1 MKKIENILIPI
12 FISILVFISFL
23 LFMYFATFKY
33 ITDDTAAWGAFG
45 DYIGGLLNPVFAFL
59 SFSALIVTLLYQNKQ
74 LFQNQ
79 EILKETKRAIQQNE
93 IALRQ
98 NRIDLQLSRKELKN
112 SNKQL
117 EISAKAQIEIE
128 KTQKIQQFDMLF
140 TTLLS
145 ELNLMNTNFIEKNK
159 LSEFYEIFESNSKL
173 EYKQVSLR
181 KNYQLTR
188 YFIILYQVLKQ
199 INDIEILMDSE
210 KKKYSN
216 IVRASLE
223 NSLLQLLMLNCNC
236 EGFSDDFDQFYLLL
250 EKFSF
255 LEHMDFHD
263 SIGEN
268 YELNFDLLLCLRN
281 YKKQVFGNSIYF
293 EGIQKIWYYLIINKN
308 SLVKSKYQFFLRLL
322 YMKPLSFC
330 VEVKNYKIV
339 LDLKSSHGR
348 FPEIIIT
355 KNSNLIEKKINF
367 DFKNVALSFYKDRVY
382 AILEAHGCEIE
393 FYLYE
398 NKNEVYI
405 GFFEKTYF
413 REDFYNGFE
422 FFEKFKLDI
431 FN

>member
-1 MKKIENILIPI
+1 MKKIENIIIPV
-12 FISILVFISFL
+12 FISIIVFISFL

-33 ITDDTAAWGAFG
+33 ITNDTAAWGAFG
-45 DYIGGLLNPVFAFL
+45 DYIGGLLNPIFAFL

-74 LFQNQ
+74 LLQNQ
-79 EILKETKRAIQQNE
+79 EILVETKKAIQQNE
-93 IALRQ
+93 ISLQQ

-117 EISAKAQIEIE
+117 EMSAKAQIEIE

-199 INDIEILMDSE
+199 INDIEILIDGE

-330 VEVKNYKIV
+330 VEVKYYKIV
-339 LDLKSSHGR
+339 LDLKPSHGR
-348 FPEIIIT
+348 FLEIIIT
-355 KNSNLIEKKINF
+355 KKSNLIEKKINF
-367 DFKNVALSFYKDRVY
+367 DFENVALSFYKDRVY
-382 AILEAHGCEIE
+382 ANLEAHGC
-393 FYLYE
+393 
-398 NKNEVYI
+398 
-405 GFFEKTYF
+405 
-413 REDFYNGFE
+413 
-422 FFEKFKLDI
+422 
-431 FN
+431 